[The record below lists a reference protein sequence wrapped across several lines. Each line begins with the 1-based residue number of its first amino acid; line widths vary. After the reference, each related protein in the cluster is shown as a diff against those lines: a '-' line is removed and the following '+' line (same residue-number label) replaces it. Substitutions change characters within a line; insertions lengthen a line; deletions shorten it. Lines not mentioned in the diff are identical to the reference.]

1 MKLLNSAPRRKNPLT
16 TPETKWFGCTAMVW
30 SGICPACGQGMGVI
44 PALTCLH
51 CALDLRGASP
61 WDREKMLEELAW
73 RIPVQD
79 ASALW
84 VAPSGSVAEAL
95 YKAFKFGGKRQL
107 GPPLGAMMAIQR
119 DGWLPPPERVIP
131 VPLTPK
137 RMWSRGYNQA
147 AELARGMAHY
157 WSVPVMEH
165 ALKRNDGG
173 MNLAR
178 LGRKERFAMAA
189 TDFVQGFG
197 PTPQNNGQD
206 LAGLRCLLVDDVM
219 TTGATLEQCGK
230 LLVERGAFLSVMV
243 LARRLDSKA

>member
-1 MKLLNSAPRRKNPLT
+1 MT
-16 TPETKWFGCTAMVW
+16 TQESKWFGYTAMVW
-30 SGICPACGQGMGVI
+30 SGICPVCGQGMGVI

-51 CALDLRGASP
+51 CALDLRGASQ
-61 WDREKMLEELAW
+61 WDCEMMMEELAW
-73 RIPVQD
+73 RILVQN

-107 GPPLGAMMAIQR
+107 GPPLGAMMAAQW
-119 DGWLPPPERVIP
+119 DGWLPPPDLLIP
-131 VPLTPK
+131 VPLTAK

-165 ALKRNDGG
+165 ALKRNEGG
-173 MNLAR
+173 LNLAR
-178 LGRKERFAMAA
+178 LGRKERFAKASM
-189 TDFVQGFG
+189 DFVQGFG
-197 PTPQNNGQD
+197 PTAMNKGKD

-230 LLVERGAFLSVMV
+230 LLVERGALLSVMV
-243 LARRLDSKA
+243 LARRLGSKA

>member
-1 MKLLNSAPRRKNPLT
+1 M
-16 TPETKWFGCTAMVW
+16 
-30 SGICPACGQGMGVI
+30 
-44 PALTCLH
+44 
-51 CALDLRGASP
+51 
-61 WDREKMLEELAW
+61 MLEELAW
-73 RIPVQD
+73 RIPVRD
-79 ASALW
+79 AFALW

-107 GPPLGAMMAIQR
+107 GPPLGAMMAAYR
-119 DGWLPPPERVIP
+119 DAWLQAPDLVIP
-131 VPLTPK
+131 VPLSSK

-147 AELARGMAHY
+147 AELARVMAHI

-165 ALKRNDGG
+165 ALRRNEGG

-178 LGRKERFAMAA
+178 LGRRERFAKAA

-197 PTPQNNGQD
+197 PNSQNKGYD

-230 LLVERGAFLSVMV
+230 LLVERGALLSVMV
-243 LARRLDSKA
+243 LARKLGQRS